1 MHRITRPAASA
12 LDPQRFDN
20 RAPPREDDARYSSV
34 VSSVSVSSLTSPS
47 MNSGGLRLGSEDF
60 AAPADVG
67 SSYLFERLL
76 GWGVA
81 LGVRLRAGGVR
92 LELGAPA
99 PDDGARELFFVR
111 ARPKPVAGP
120 SLGSR
125 TEIHKARPAGVAYL
139 SFRLGEDAVEVA
151 FVVPAKARAERA
163 HLERLLVEKPRL
175 VLDALAALP
184 LNFVVGTSK
193 DGAAGA
199 RARRPVPDVDRAE
212 LSSLLQKHETL
223 WIGWTV
229 PRAAVLAHQATAGG
243 ELEAAM
249 LALGQLFR
257 QVAWLQRATP
267 SSATAGAAT
276 GKTRHREPRVR
287 EVADEGEPE
296 PRSAPM
302 TADDRLALLRGA
314 RAAARPDAR
323 ASLRLRSSAGGR
335 PARVTTRTATI
346 TSGAGASYAA
356 ASAGARHRS
365 RPPAAPGA
373 VDLFPGLDRGAEV
386 EVLAGPFIGRV
397 GVVQEIDAKGDA
409 RVLFGLL
416 ATRIA
421 AKDLALS
428 GRDAARPSLGS
439 SHRKGR

>member
-1 MHRITRPAASA
+1 MRVQFGF
-12 LDPQRFDN
+12 LV
-20 RAPPREDDARYSSV
+20 PPP
-34 VSSVSVSSLTSPS
+34 SLVTSPS
-47 MNSGGLRLGSEDF
+47 GSAPSGGLRLGAEDF
-60 AAPADVG
+60 AAPAQVG

-92 LELGAPA
+92 LELGAPP
-99 PDDGARELFFVR
+99 PDDEGRHLFFVR
-111 ARPKPVAGP
+111 ARPRTVAGP
-120 SLGSR
+120 SRPATGSR

-151 FVVPAKARAERA
+151 FIVPAKAKAERA
-163 HLERLLVEKPRL
+163 HLERLLLEKPRL
-175 VLDALAALP
+175 VADALDALP
-184 LNFVVGTSK
+184 LNFVVGPAGK
-193 DGAAGA
+193 GA
-199 RARRPVPDVDRAE
+199 RAPVQEIDRAHLEE
-212 LSSLLQKHETL
+212 LLRSGDSV

-229 PRAAVLAHQATAGG
+229 PRATALTHAATIGG

-249 LALGQLFR
+249 LALGELFR
-257 QVAWLQRATP
+257 QLAWLQRAAP
-267 SSATAGAAT
+267 PGAAVP
-276 GKTRHREPRVR
+276 KAKHREGRGSAR
-287 EVADEGEPE
+287 ISAAAADDAAPDV
-296 PRSAPM
+296 RSAPL

-335 PARVTTRTATI
+335 PAR
-346 TSGAGASYAA
+346 ASSS
-356 ASAGARHRS
+356 SAGSTNGSTGSYPGGRPRS
-365 RPPAAPGA
+365 RPPSASGAAPHPDA
-373 VDLFPGLDRGAEV
+373 VPGVDRGAEV
-386 EVLAGPFIGRV
+386 EVLAGPFTGRV
-397 GVVQEIDAKGDA
+397 GVVQEIDGKGDA

-428 GRDAARPSLGS
+428 IRDAAGKARPSLGS